1 MAQQLKPNR
10 SDNRGGKRKGA
21 GRPVNPP
28 DYKTLQ
34 IRGVPTGIYKTLQSY
49 CREEIEKHKKSV
61 KIE

>member
-1 MAQQLKPNR
+1 MSK
-10 SDNRGGKRKGA
+10 GGKREGA
-21 GRPVNPP
+21 GRPENPS

-34 IRGVPTGIYKTLQSY
+34 IRGVPEKIYKTLQLY